1 MPKAELRLEPQRH
14 NQARRLW
21 DAIAELKRGDP
32 LAPVTV
38 VGPSLYANLS
48 LRHEFSSERGGFS
61 NVRFATLASVAE
73 LLGAPRLV
81 SERPGASPLKP
92 AIESAAVR
100 AALKDAGAD
109 SRLSPFADNPAAIRS
124 LRSTFR
130 DLRGAADGAL
140 ENLADTGGL
149 RQDVVALYRAFDE
162 RTRGEFYD
170 AEALAR
176 AAADAVADETASG
189 LDDLGFLIFYRL
201 SALSAGETRLIR
213 ALYDADRC
221 AVYLG
226 LTGDADA
233 DEIIRTL
240 AARLSPPQDAAADE
254 AQDANAA
261 IPATPENVRMLI
273 APTPREE
280 IRWAIRRIMRDA
292 ENGTP
297 FRENA
302 ILYRQAEPYSSLIA
316 EELKLAGLP
325 VAGPDPTPL
334 SQTAVGRALS
344 GLMNLAGSDFARDEL
359 MSWLT
364 GCPVKPPETSA
375 ARFVPSRWD
384 AISKRAGVIRGV
396 EQWESRLAAYADNM
410 ERQAKEADRGEIQSY
425 YADGLR
431 NEAAAARDLAE
442 FVKTLA
448 ESLTPP
454 ADGSAS
460 WSDFRGWAWTTFGKY
475 LASRADIPEQEDEAL
490 TKIETRMSEL
500 ETAQAIDPRPT
511 FEAFRL
517 ALSESLSGSAGRLG
531 ATGAGVF
538 VGRFADAA
546 AMRFSAVYFVG
557 MSEGA
562 APPALRENP
571 LTPDRERIA
580 AGGADAGL
588 PLLAERRARERLQF
602 LYAMSAAPRR
612 TLSYPVADP
621 VGGRGNHPSRWLL
634 EQATALA
641 GERISAAKL
650 PSMSGTAWL
659 ETITSPETALETVAA
674 SVPADLHDYDVERV
688 WRWTKKNDLP
698 ARYHPIAESGALA
711 RALDLGA
718 GRESAALT
726 EWDGN
731 LSGARGLAQILN
743 RPRHSPTS
751 LERWASCP
759 FSYFLGYGL
768 RIGAMDRPEDAYAI
782 SPLERGSLV
791 HDILETFIKETAEAA
806 AGAPKPPD
814 EGWDAG
820 ARATLR
826 RIAAE
831 RFAELER
838 AGTVGRR
845 LTWRLEQDAILADLD
860 AFLEWDSNMRARF
873 RVSPSAKLVEAK
885 FGWGGDT
892 PDVEI
897 ALGGGARIAFRG
909 MADRIDAGE
918 TESGG
923 KRALVMDYKTG
934 STFPYDG
941 LKTDP
946 FDHGKKLQLAIY
958 SQAAR
963 EILGWG
969 DETETPVEI
978 IAAYAFVTSR
988 GKFQFRPEPP
998 SDYNSETNQANFR
1011 DTLGAILGG
1020 IQTGVFPANPGEFG
1034 YYGYE
1039 NCRFCDFDSVC
1050 SSRRDIE
1057 WNRKSGDGAVRGY
1070 LNLIRESVDEREEGD
1085 DDDDD
1090 NGGDS

>member
-1 MPKAELRLEPQRH
+1 MPLAELRLEPQRPD
-14 NQARRLW
+14 QARWLW
-21 DAIAELKRGDP
+21 DAIDELKRGDP
-32 LAPVTV
+32 LAPVAV
-38 VGPSLYANLS
+38 VGPSAFANLS
-48 LRHEFSSERGGFS
+48 LRHELSARGGFS

-73 LLGAPRLV
+73 LLGAPRLMA
-81 SERPGASPLKP
+81 ERPGSSPMKP

-109 SRLSPFADNPAAIRS
+109 SRLSDFADNPAAIRS

-149 RQDVVALYRAFDE
+149 RQDVVSLYRAFDE

-170 AEALAR
+170 AESLAR
-176 AAADAVADETASG
+176 AAAEAVRDGTESA

-201 SALSAGETRLIR
+201 SALSAGEIRLVR
-213 ALYDADRC
+213 ALYDAGRC

-233 DEIIRTL
+233 DALIRTL
-240 AARLSPPQDAAADE
+240 AARLSPSQDADAAPDGAE
-254 AQDANAA
+254 GADA
-261 IPATPENVRMLI
+261 IPAPPESVRLLI

-280 IRWAIRRIMRDA
+280 IRWALRRVMRDA

-297 FRENA
+297 FRESA

-316 EELKLAGLP
+316 EELKLAGMP

-344 GLMNLAGSDFARDEL
+344 GMMNLAGSDFARDDV
-359 MSWLT
+359 MVWLT
-364 GCPVKPPETSA
+364 GCPVKPPGTPA

-384 AISKRAGVIRGV
+384 AISRRAGVVRGL
-396 EQWESRLAAYADNM
+396 EQWESRLAAFAANQ
-410 ERQAKEADRGEIQSY
+410 ERQAEGEERGEIQPY
-425 YADGLR
+425 QADGLR
-431 NEAAAARDLAE
+431 RDASAARDLAE

-454 ADGSAS
+454 PDGSAS
-460 WSDFRGWAWTTFGKY
+460 WADFQLWAWTTFKKY
-475 LASRADIPEQEDEAL
+475 LTSHDDIPEPERDAL
-490 TKIETRMSEL
+490 EKIETRMIEL

-511 FEAFRL
+511 FDSFRRALDEAL
-517 ALSESLSGSAGRLG
+517 LGPAGRLG
-531 ATGAGVF
+531 ATGEGVF

-546 AMRFSAVYFVG
+546 AMRFSTAYFVG
-557 MSEGA
+557 MAEGA

-571 LTPDRERIA
+571 LTPDRERLA

-588 PLLAERRARERLQF
+588 PLLTERRARERLQY
-602 LYAMSAAPRR
+602 LSAMATAPRR
-612 TLSYPVADP
+612 ILSCPVADP
-621 VGGRGNHPSRWLL
+621 VGGRENHPSRWML

-641 GERISAAKL
+641 GERISAANL
-650 PSMSGTAWL
+650 PSQNGKAWL
-659 ETITSPETALETVAA
+659 TTITSPETALETAA
-674 SVPADLHDYDVERV
+674 SIVPADLHDYDLERIL
-688 WRWTKKNDLP
+688 RWAKDDP
-698 ARYHPIAESGALA
+698 ALARFHPISESGALA

-718 GRESAALT
+718 GRESPALT

-731 LSGARGLAQILN
+731 LSGASGLSRILN

-768 RIGAMDRPEDAYAI
+768 RIGALDRAEDLYSI

-791 HDILETFIKETAEAA
+791 HDILEKFIKETAESAA
-806 AGAPKPPD
+806 APKPPD
-814 EGWDAG
+814 ERWDN
-820 ARATLR
+820 RDRDKLR
-826 RIAAE
+826 RIAAD

-838 AGTVGRR
+838 AGMVGRR
-845 LTWRLEQDAILADLD
+845 LPWRLEQDAILADLD
-860 AFLEWDSNMRARF
+860 AFLEWDANMRARF
-873 RVSPSAKLVEAK
+873 GVSPSANLVEAQ
-885 FGWGGDT
+885 FGWGGDS

-897 ALGGGARIAFRG
+897 ALGNGARIAFRG

-923 KRALVMDYKTG
+923 RRALVMDYKTG
-934 STFPYDG
+934 STFPYEG
-941 LKTDP
+941 LDDDP
-946 FDHGKKLQLAIY
+946 FNHGKKLQLAVY

-963 EILGWG
+963 EILGWDG
-969 DETETPVEI
+969 EAEV

-988 GKFQFRPEPP
+988 GQFQFRPESPA
-998 SDYNSETNQANFR
+998 DYNSEKNQAKFL

-1020 IQTGVFPANPGEFG
+1020 IQNGVFPANPGEYGFF
-1034 YYGYE
+1034 GYE
-1039 NCRFCDFDSVC
+1039 NCSFCDFDSIC
-1050 SSRRDIE
+1050 SSRRDVQ
-1057 WNRKSGDGAVRGY
+1057 WNRKSGDKAVQGY
-1070 LNLIRESVDEREEGD
+1070 LNLIREEGNDGD
-1085 DDDDD
+1085 DDSDDD
-1090 NGGDS
+1090 GGDN